1 MARNTP
7 RQKRKPPAR
16 NYLPW
21 VSHLITF
28 AVGALTGIVVSMMLG
43 DNRSTAASGETQ
55 SGTASLSSR
64 VQQIEAHLSH
74 EPGDVDARIQLG
86 NAYFDLGNYQSAII
100 QYAQALEARP
110 GNPDL
115 IVDMGISYR
124 RIGESE
130 TCIRKF
136 REALAIDPRH
146 INARFNLGLVLK
158 SDIKDYPGA
167 IAAWDTLL
175 VYKPDHPQALWIREQ
190 IAIMEGN

>member
-1 MARNTP
+1 MARKTP
-7 RQKRKPPAR
+7 RQGRKPPAS

-43 DNRSTAASGETQ
+43 DNRSTSASGGPE
-55 SGTASLSSR
+55 SGTTSLSSR
-64 VQQIEAHLSH
+64 VKQIETHLSH
-74 EPGDVDARIQLG
+74 DPGDVDSRIQLG
-86 NAYFDLGNYQSAII
+86 NAYFDLGNYQSAIM
-100 QYAQALEARP
+100 QYAQVLEARP

-130 TCIRKF
+130 TCLKKF

-146 INARFNLGLVLK
+146 VNARFNLGLVLQ
-158 SDIKDYPGA
+158 SDMKDYPGA

-175 VYKPDHPQALWIREQ
+175 VYKPDHPQAPWVREQ
-190 IAIMEGN
+190 IAMMRSN